1 MKDEELLDFDFSI
14 EVEEME
20 DEELYFDFSIEFE
33 EMEDEDLDTIKK
45 EIAIYEQDLINN
57 HIEENYN

>member
-1 MKDEELLDFDFSI
+1 MKEIHIGSIFVISNMDKEELLDFDFSI
-14 EVEEME
+14 EV
-20 DEELYFDFSIEFE
+20 E

-57 HIEENYN
+57 YIE